1 MSMNEMPKLTIELNA
16 EECVILLE
24 VLKNTIKEFKESINE
39 VENLNDL
46 QKLLMANRLIDL
58 REKIGNQS
66 KKGLGK
72 STVEMN

>member
-1 MSMNEMPKLTIELNA
+1 MAEQNA

-24 VLKNTIKEFKESINE
+24 VLKSTIEDFKKNINE
-39 VENLNDL
+39 VKNLNDL

-66 KKGLGK
+66 KQGLGK